1 MGTSKSDRYLNTAGS
16 SSAASQFAVVHSDE
30 GRFTKPKSG
39 GIRLAGGGHGEAG
52 RKLLDKYHIEYH
64 ITHTYPNG
72 VRIGNVPGHKD
83 GRKRQGI
90 GQSWFPAHWS
100 AQTIKQA
107 GEHVM
112 ETSGGSSPKDGIPT
126 IGSYLGVKV
135 GVILTG
141 GKIATIFPT
150 NIQ

>member
-64 ITHTYPNG
+64 ITHTISKGDPNECST
-72 VRIGNVPGHKD
+72 P
-83 GRKRQGI
+83 
-90 GQSWFPAHWS
+90 S
-100 AQTIKQA
+100 
-107 GEHVM
+107 
-112 ETSGGSSPKDGIPT
+112 
-126 IGSYLGVKV
+126 
-135 GVILTG
+135 
-141 GKIATIFPT
+141 
-150 NIQ
+150 